1 MPAKLTWT
9 VTQDT
14 QIRRLRAEGV
24 SWDGIAASLAVTR
37 WSAIERGRRLDVPRP
52 PARVALTQGAPDRE
66 PLPPGHPVSWNAL
79 TAGTVLD
86 GIPYPLPC
94 FPR

>member
-9 VTQDT
+9 ASQDA
-14 QIRRLRAEGV
+14 QIQHLRAEGV
-24 SWDGIAASLAVTR
+24 SWDSIAASLAVTR
-37 WSAIERGRRLDVPRP
+37 WSAIERGRRLDVPRR
-52 PARVALTQGAPDRE
+52 PARVPPDRDAPDRE
-66 PLPPGHPVSWNAL
+66 PLPPGHTVSWTAL

>member
-1 MPAKLTWT
+1 MPAKLTWNA
-9 VTQDT
+9 TQDA

-24 SWDGIAASLAVTR
+24 SWDSIAASLAVTR
-37 WSAIERGRRLDVPRP
+37 WSAIERGRRLDVPRC
-52 PARVALTQGAPDRE
+52 PARVAPPRDDRDRE

-86 GIPYPLPC
+86 GVPYPLPC
-94 FPR
+94 FPG